1 VQQLTRTQA
10 AGGFRGSAGD
20 GRGRS
25 RRFGNS
31 RSGGRGGR
39 GDGAGDAGG
48 GGGGDGRPHHTARG
62 ERERQHLQAASNPA
76 QQARES
82 SGQCESQ
89 DATAQPAAPR
99 RAWGEAAATG
109 EAQTTSSFGGNG
121 ERAKGGWEGRAETQ
135 AETGTTARG
144 YDGLGVR
151 ERPLRRSGET
161 PHAQNGDF
169 AIAGLRTVHA
179 DSFSYRVWARP
190 IKSRRGDL
198 GAVHGRQAGAHFAD
212 YIRSS
217 RGNQGGTFQ
226 VLPRRSSTLF
236 NNETKRVNCG
246 PRVRRFTRAW

>member
-1 VQQLTRTQA
+1 MSPLTLA
-10 AGGFRGSAGD
+10 LAGGRSFEGFNAVLAGLAEHV
-20 GRGRS
+20 GEEE
-25 RRFGNS
+25 RRLLH
-31 RSGGRGGR
+31 R
-39 GDGAGDAGG
+39 
-48 GGGGDGRPHHTARG
+48 
-62 ERERQHLQAASNPA
+62 
-76 QQARES
+76 
-82 SGQCESQ
+82 
-89 DATAQPAAPR
+89 
-99 RAWGEAAATG
+99 TG
-109 EAQTTSSFGGNG
+109 I
-121 ERAKGGWEGRAETQ
+121 
-135 AETGTTARG
+135 
-144 YDGLGVR
+144 L
-151 ERPLRRSGET
+151 
-161 PHAQNGDF
+161 